1 MIIFTINKD
10 EIDEYLDDLH
20 VVSLTKD
27 GKRAIVRTKTR
38 EERLQ
43 ETKTSN
49 IDVEYA
55 D

>member
-1 MIIFTINKD
+1 MIIFTISA
-10 EIDEYLDDLH
+10 EEREAYLDDLH

-27 GKRAIVRTKTR
+27 GKRAIVRTKTK

-43 ETKTSN
+43 ETKASN
-49 IDVEYA
+49 LDVEYA